1 MSQDHQHDFVI
12 ATGAPYSSRQFV
24 VQFVKFAAV

>member
-1 MSQDHQHDFVI
+1 MSQDHPHDFVI
-12 ATGAPYSSRQFV
+12 ATGAPYSGRQFV